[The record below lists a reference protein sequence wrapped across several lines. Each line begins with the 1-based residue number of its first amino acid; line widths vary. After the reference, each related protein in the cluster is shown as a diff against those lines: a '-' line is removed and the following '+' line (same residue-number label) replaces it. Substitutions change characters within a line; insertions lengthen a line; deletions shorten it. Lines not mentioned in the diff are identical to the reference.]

1 MFWRP
6 FDILNCFCVNTKRGH
21 VCWDELGKTRFLRG
35 HIAPF
40 LDNWLLDLPWV
51 GSRPGADLL
60 GDINALLSRG
70 KLRDKLGHM
79 LAGTLGLKGALF
91 LGGILDNGLGFVV
104 TFLSSLLESTTSR
117 GTEFSW
123 LFGTSS
129 DGGVLLHILLGDRT
143 HLLGPLGALGVGSVS
158 RGFILTLL
166 LNLSPALNN
175 IILNIM
181 NLLLGPALR
190 FILSSANLRSL
201 NITVLYK
208 RGSADLNGLIE
219 SDFLVFNETVLPVV
233 LLALL
238 FLLRLVVG
246 DIGGVAPLVVRV
258 VTLHN
263 IIILSLLNHLN
274 FVNTFLAI
282 RSRSSSSNGS
292 KAHICIITTLT
303 LGTSSKR
310 LRSSPLMMIMM
321 VIMVSMVMV
330 ISIGIEGEG
339 ANKRLSVSPDSL
351 SPQLASAK
359 DTLTTNQEDEEELSV
374 HIDNNNPEPVGV
386 TTNTAQQRLPM

>member
-1 MFWRP
+1 MVLRIFSW
-6 FDILNCFCVNTKRGH
+6 FCVFAERRH
-21 VCWDELGKTRFLRG
+21 MCWDELGKTRFLRRN
-35 HIAPF
+35 IAPF

-51 GSRPGADLL
+51 GSGPGADLL
-60 GDINALLSRG
+60 GDINTLLGRG
-70 KLRDKLGHM
+70 KLRNKLGHM
-79 LAGTLGLKGALF
+79 LAGTLGLKRTLF

-117 GTEFSW
+117 GTKFPW
-123 LFGTSS
+123 FLGTSS
-129 DGGVLLHILLGDRT
+129 NRGVLLHILLGDRA

-158 RGFILTLL
+158 RGFVLTLL

-190 FILSSANLRSL
+190 LILSSANLWSL

-208 RGSADLNGLIE
+208 RGSTDFNGLIE
-219 SDFLVFNETVLPVV
+219 SNLLVFNETALSEVLFT
-233 LLALL
+233 LLL
-238 FLLRLVVG
+238 LLRLVVG
-246 DIGGVAPLVVRV
+246 DIGGMAPLVVRV

-263 IIILSLLNHLN
+263 IIVFSFLNHLN
-274 FVNTFLAI
+274 FVNTSLAI
-282 RSRSSSSNGS
+282 RSRSSSSDGS
-292 KAHICIITTLT
+292 KAHICIVTTLT

-310 LRSSPLMMIMM
+310 LRCSPLMMIMM
-321 VIMVSMVMV
+321 FIMVSMVMV
-330 ISIGIEGEG
+330 ISIDIEGEG

-359 DTLTTNQEDEEELSV
+359 DTL
-374 HIDNNNPEPVGV
+374 
-386 TTNTAQQRLPM
+386 

>member
-79 LAGTLGLKGALF
+79 LAGTLGLKGTLF

-117 GTEFSW
+117 CTEFSW
-123 LFGTSS
+123 FLGTSS
-129 DGGVLLHILLGDRT
+129 DGGVLLHILLGDRAN
-143 HLLGPLGALGVGSVS
+143 LLGPLGALGVGSVS

-166 LNLSPALNN
+166 
-175 IILNIM
+175 I

-190 FILSSANLRSL
+190 LILSSANLWSL

-219 SDFLVFNETVLPVV
+219 SNLLIFNETALSEV
-233 LLALL
+233 LLTLL
-238 FLLRLVVG
+238 FLLGFVIG
-246 DIGGVAPLVVRV
+246 NIGGVAPLVVRV

-263 IIILSLLNHLN
+263 IIVFSFLNHLN
-274 FVNTFLAI
+274 FVNTSLAI
-282 RSRSSSSNGS
+282 RSRSGSSDGS

-321 VIMVSMVMV
+321 FIMVSMVMV

-359 DTLTTNQEDEEELSV
+359 DTLTTNQEDEKELSV
-374 HIDNNNPEPVGV
+374 HIDNNNLEPVGV
-386 TTNTAQQRLPM
+386 TTNTAQQRLPH

>member
-21 VCWDELGKTRFLRG
+21 VCWDELGKTRFLRRN
-35 HIAPF
+35 IAPF

-51 GSRPGADLL
+51 GSGPGADLL

-79 LAGTLGLKGALF
+79 LACTLGLKRTLF

-104 TFLSSLLESTTSR
+104 TFFSSLLESTTSG

-123 LFGTSS
+123 LLGTSS
-129 DGGVLLHILLGDRT
+129 DGCVLLHILLGDRA
-143 HLLGPLGALGVGSVS
+143 HLLGPLGAFGVGSVS

-190 FILSSANLRSL
+190 LSSANLRSL

-208 RGSADLNGLIE
+208 RGSADLNGLIK
-219 SDFLVFNETVLPVV
+219 SDFLVFNETVLSVV

-238 FLLRLVVG
+238 FLLGLVVG

-258 VTLHN
+258 ITLHN

-282 RSRSSSSNGS
+282 RSRSSSCNGS
-292 KAHICIITTLT
+292 KAHICIIATL
-303 LGTSSKR
+303 
-310 LRSSPLMMIMM
+310 
-321 VIMVSMVMV
+321 
-330 ISIGIEGEG
+330 
-339 ANKRLSVSPDSL
+339 A
-351 SPQLASAK
+351 
-359 DTLTTNQEDEEELSV
+359 
-374 HIDNNNPEPVGV
+374 
-386 TTNTAQQRLPM
+386 